1 MYHGALELPEV
12 HSSFGCSVLLS
23 LDIFAPYNG
32 TLRVYIYVS
41 ANQLLFFG
49 HVRFSYNPSF
59 SA

>member
-12 HSSFGCSVLLS
+12 HSSFGCSLFVEFR

-41 ANQLLFFG
+41 ANQLPFL
-49 HVRFSYNPSF
+49 Y
-59 SA
+59 AK